1 LVGSAPAYPHGIIDP
16 LEALSALALEKNIW
30 LHIDACVGGYLI
42 PFVEQIGE
50 PVMPFDFRLD
60 GVSSISLDLH
70 KYAYAAKGASVVMYR
85 NAELRRGQY
94 YVYSEWAGGL
104 YASPSISG
112 TRSGGAVAAAWA
124 VMRHLGMEGYA
135 DYTRKTLDAARKV
148 QQAVRNIEGLAVT
161 GDPLLPVFSI
171 HSTGKVD
178 IYQLGDALS
187 AKGWHLDRQL
197 QPPSLHLSVTYG
209 NVPFIDDFI
218 ADLHEAVTKVSGR
231 SLESMGD
238 RAAQKLATLAARIL
252 PEQWVRKATQRS
264 IASIPDQPEG
274 TGKTAPL
281 YGMVGELS
289 GKGTID
295 EMLKELLDA
304 MNKPSV

>member
-1 LVGSAPAYPHGIIDP
+1 
-16 LEALSALALEKNIW
+16 
-30 LHIDACVGGYLI
+30 
-42 PFVEQIGE
+42 
-50 PVMPFDFRLD
+50 MPFDFRLE

-85 NAELRRGQY
+85 NVELRRGQY

-104 YASPSISG
+104 YASPSVSG
-112 TRSGGAVAAAWA
+112 TRSGGAISAAWA
-124 VMRHLGMEGYA
+124 VMRNLGKEGYA
-135 DYTRKTLDAARKV
+135 DYARQTLDAARKI
-148 QQAVRNIEGLAVT
+148 QQVVNEIDGQKVT

-171 HSTGKVD
+171 HSTGKLDV
-178 IYQLGDALS
+178 YQLGDALS

-209 NVPFIDDFI
+209 NVPFIDEFI
-218 ADLHEAVTKVSGR
+218 ADLQEAVAKVSGR

-238 RAAQKLATLAARIL
+238 KAAQKLATLAARIL
-252 PEQWVRKATQRS
+252 PEKWVRNATKKS
-264 IASIPDQPEG
+264 VASIPDKPEG

-304 MNKPSV
+304 MNKPSK